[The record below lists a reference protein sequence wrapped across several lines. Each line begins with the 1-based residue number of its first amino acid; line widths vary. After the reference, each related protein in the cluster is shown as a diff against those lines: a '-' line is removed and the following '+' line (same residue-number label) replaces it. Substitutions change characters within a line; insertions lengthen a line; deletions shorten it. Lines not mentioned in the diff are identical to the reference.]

1 MLRHGQRQESGSVR
15 KLLTAGVIAATMV
28 GLAGCS
34 NGSNGVD
41 VTGDFGT
48 AAAVSVS
55 GDVDT
60 SKVQVKTLIDGD
72 GDTVGKDDNVEIGLA
87 LYDPTNQKD
96 LSPYN
101 TTSSL
106 ASWKQYFSSLP
117 DQIDG
122 KKIGTRLSI
131 TGSASDL
138 LGAGNAS
145 SYFGLDDSAP
155 LAMVVDVIGLVQSS
169 DPELSDTFGDADF
182 PTVTLDDSG
191 NPTTTITTGV
201 TPKTTQVKVIKQGD
215 GETVAAGNSV
225 SFHYQLT
232 KLRDGKQVESNYGG
246 DAASSTADESGLIP
260 GFVKALVGQKV
271 GSTVVAVV
279 PPSEAYGSSDGA
291 VMQHEALVF
300 VLTIDST
307 GPASDASTSTGE

>member
-1 MLRHGQRQESGSVR
+1 MR
-15 KLLTAGVIAATMV
+15 KWLTAGVIAVTMV

-34 NGSNGVD
+34 NGSNGID

-60 SKVQVKTLIDGD
+60 SKVQTKTLIDGD
-72 GDTVGKDDNVEIGLA
+72 GDTVGKDDNVELGLA

-101 TTSSL
+101 TTSGL
-106 ASWKQYFSSLP
+106 TSWKQYFSSLP

-145 SYFGLDDSAP
+145 SYFGLDDSDP
-155 LAMVVDVIGLVQSS
+155 LAMVVDVIGQVQTS
-169 DPELSDTFGDADF
+169 DPELSDTFSDADF

-191 NPTTTITTGV
+191 NPTTTITTGIS
-201 TPKTTQVKVIKQGD
+201 PKTTQVKVIKQGD
-215 GETVAAGNSV
+215 GETVAEGNSV

-246 DAASSTADESGLIP
+246 DAATSTADETGLIP

-291 VMQHEALVF
+291 VMQHETLVF